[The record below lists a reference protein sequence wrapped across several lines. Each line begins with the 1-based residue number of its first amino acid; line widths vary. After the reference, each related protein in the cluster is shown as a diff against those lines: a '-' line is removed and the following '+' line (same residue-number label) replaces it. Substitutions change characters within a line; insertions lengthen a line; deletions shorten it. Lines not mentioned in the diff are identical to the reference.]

1 MLNSQFTILFGMAV
15 GLGLFYRGGALP
27 IVGVGLAIFGLLALW
42 RPYLALLFVPITM
55 PWYLIPTSIPGI
67 RPDGEFLLPLHEV
80 ALLMTVGACG
90 ARWLGRRASGIRGR
104 GSGVGG
110 QGLGVRGRETR
121 RHGDAET
128 RKPGDQGQRTTD
140 DRQPTTDYGLR
151 TTLHALL
158 LPAVFLGVGAV
169 TVLIAVERGP
179 ALREFRWTI
188 VEPLLFYALL
198 RVPQLDPDDSS
209 LAERLI
215 PILGA
220 FVLSGA
226 IVGVFGLLQFV
237 GIDIVEALLGTKR
250 DFAENIVPSAGLRRV
265 ASVFGHPNNLGL
277 YLERVWPIAVVVAL
291 IVWKTQN
298 PEPRTQNP
306 EQPNN
311 RTTEQKSLPA
321 ARFPLPASL
330 VLASFLCL
338 GGLFVSFSRG
348 AWLGSAFALL
358 VLALPFV
365 YGRLG
370 RRAILGVVG
379 LGAVV
384 AMLAGVALLL
394 RGDPTSGSTW
404 PRLMIWQE
412 SLALIAR
419 YPLGLGLDQFY
430 YYHNPEFGRSLINP
444 ALIGTSEQYVSH
456 PHNFV
461 LDIWL
466 RMGPFGL
473 AVFVWLLV
481 RFFRKAL
488 EQGSGVRGQT
498 GRQGDRETG
507 KQGNQ
512 SACVAVVRDA
522 QRQGDRETGKQGN
535 RETGSGGNSRSSFV
549 VRRSSVVG
557 SAVVD
562 TQAGLLRLGA
572 LAAMVAA
579 LIHGL
584 VDNFYF
590 LPELAI
596 SFWLLLA
603 VVESQEGRD

>member
-1 MLNSQFTILFGMAV
+1 
-15 GLGLFYRGGALP
+15 
-27 IVGVGLAIFGLLALW
+27 
-42 RPYLALLFVPITM
+42 
-55 PWYLIPTSIPGI
+55 
-67 RPDGEFLLPLHEV
+67 
-80 ALLMTVGACG
+80 
-90 ARWLGRRASGIRGR
+90 
-104 GSGVGG
+104 
-110 QGLGVRGRETR
+110 
-121 RHGDAET
+121 
-128 RKPGDQGQRTTD
+128 
-140 DRQPTTDYGLR
+140 
-151 TTLHALL
+151 LL
-158 LPAVFLGVGAV
+158 LPALFLGVGAV
-169 TVLIAVERGP
+169 AVLIAVERGA

-198 RVPQLDPDDSS
+198 RVPQLDPDGSS
-209 LAERLI
+209 PAERLI

-277 YLERVWPIAVVVAL
+277 YLERVWPIAVVLAL
-291 IVWKTQN
+291 IAWRSKNKGTK
-298 PEPRTQNP
+298 
-306 EQPNN
+306 
-311 RTTEQKSLPA
+311 EQKNKRTKNPA
-321 ARFPLPASL
+321 PSPQPPAPSSQIWFL
-330 VLASFLCL
+330 VLAVFLCL

-370 RRAILGVVG
+370 RRAIIGVVA
-379 LGAVV
+379 LVAVV
-384 AMLAGVALLL
+384 ALLAGVALLL

-419 YPLGLGLDQFY
+419 YPFGLGMDQFY

-466 RMGPFGL
+466 RMGPLGVL
-473 AVFVWLLV
+473 VFVWLLA
-481 RFFRKAL
+481 RFFRRAL
-488 EQGSGVRGQT
+488 GQGSGIRD
-498 GRQGDRETG
+498 QG
-507 KQGNQ
+507 
-512 SACVAVVRDA
+512 AVV
-522 QRQGDRETGKQGN
+522 
-535 RETGSGGNSRSSFV
+535 GGTLL
-549 VRRSSVVG
+549 
-557 SAVVD
+557 D
-562 TQAGLLRLGA
+562 TRAGLLRLGA

-603 VVESQEGRD
+603 VVESQEPRTEN

>member
-1 MLNSQFTILFGMAV
+1 MVV

-27 IVGVGLAIFGLLALW
+27 IVVAGLGIFGLLALW
-42 RPYLALLFVPITM
+42 RPYLALLFVPLTM
-55 PWYLIPTSIPGI
+55 PWNLIPASIPGI
-67 RPDGEFLLPLHEV
+67 RADGEFLLPLHEV

-90 ARWLGRRASGIRGR
+90 VRWLGRRASGVRGR
-104 GSGVGG
+104 GSGV
-110 QGLGVRGRETR
+110 RSRETR
-121 RHGDAET
+121 RHEDPEIQ
-128 RKPGDQGQRTTD
+128 RHGDQGQRTTD

-151 TTLHALL
+151 TTLHTLL
-158 LPAVFLGVGAV
+158 LPALFLGVGAV
-169 TVLIAVERGP
+169 AVLIAVERGP

-209 LAERLI
+209 PADRLI
-215 PILGA
+215 PVLGA

-226 IVGVFGLLQFV
+226 IVGAFGLLQFV

-291 IVWKTQN
+291 IVWRDKNKGTK
-298 PEPRTQNP
+298 
-306 EQPNN
+306 
-311 RTTEQKSLPA
+311 EQKNTIVFALRSSLFA
-321 ARFPLPASL
+321 LRSSL
-330 VLASFLCL
+330 VLAVFLCL

-348 AWLGSAFALL
+348 AWLGSTFALL

-419 YPLGLGLDQFY
+419 YPFGLGLDQFY
-430 YYHNPEFGRSLINP
+430 YYHNPGFGRSLINP

-481 RFFRKAL
+481 RFFRVMLGPGAWGASL
-488 EQGSGVRGQT
+488 DTR
-498 GRQGDRETG
+498 
-507 KQGNQ
+507 
-512 SACVAVVRDA
+512 
-522 QRQGDRETGKQGN
+522 
-535 RETGSGGNSRSSFV
+535 
-549 VRRSSVVG
+549 VG
-557 SAVVD
+557 
-562 TQAGLLRLGA
+562 LMRLGA

-579 LIHGL
+579 LVHGL

-590 LPELAI
+590 LPDLAI
-596 SFWLLLA
+596 TFWLLLA
-603 VVESQEGRD
+603 CMEKQEPRAEN